1 MRVSAAI
8 SKITCVTV
16 LKTMTHSRINTS
28 LDDFAKV
35 RAKGHL
41 QKIKRRKKPRKKFQR
56 KEPSLTAV
64 YIQLGLKP
72 MIERMTE
79 LSIWLTRFKIAQKVV

>member
-1 MRVSAAI
+1 
-8 SKITCVTV
+8 
-16 LKTMTHSRINTS
+16 MTHSIKDKYESWWFREGQGKGPSAENKEEEK
-28 LDDFAKV
+28 AK
-35 RAKGHL
+35 
-41 QKIKRRKKPRKKFQR
+41 KKFQR

>member
-1 MRVSAAI
+1 
-8 SKITCVTV
+8 
-16 LKTMTHSRINTS
+16 MTHSIKDKYESWWFREGQGKGPSAENKEEEK
-28 LDDFAKV
+28 AKKKIPKK
-35 RAKGHL
+35 RAFTYSC
-41 QKIKRRKKPRKKFQR
+41 I
-56 KEPSLTAV
+56 

>member
-1 MRVSAAI
+1 M
-8 SKITCVTV
+8 
-16 LKTMTHSRINTS
+16 
-28 LDDFAKV
+28 
-35 RAKGHL
+35 
-41 QKIKRRKKPRKKFQR
+41 PRKKFQR